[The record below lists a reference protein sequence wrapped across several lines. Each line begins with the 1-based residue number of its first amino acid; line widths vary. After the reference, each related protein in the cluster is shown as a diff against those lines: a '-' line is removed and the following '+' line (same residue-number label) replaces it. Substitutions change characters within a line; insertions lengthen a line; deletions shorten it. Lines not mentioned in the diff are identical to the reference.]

1 MFIKVKECKGKQVSV
16 NVQTT
21 ENMKLRGECLDRQTD
36 RQTDGWVDG
45 WMDGRIDG

>member
-1 MFIKVKECKGKQVSV
+1 MFIKVNQCKGKQVSV

-36 RQTDGWVDG
+36 GRVDG